1 MSLGPEAQTQ
11 ERVPDTSSGASR
23 WRTARNVSA
32 ALVVGLTLAV
42 FWVPLR
48 MLFWFSLQEEQYSH
62 ILLVP
67 VVSAFLFL
75 RDRKRIFS
83 NVETD
88 WRAGPGMLV
97 SGGLL
102 NWLGHTYSVSSSEN
116 DQLFITTF
124 SAVAMCVGGFILCYG
139 LRAFRAAIFPL
150 LFLFLMAP
158 IPDVLLNPG
167 HRLATARF
175 GGSLLCGVPTGRC
188 SRISN
193 RVRLCF
199 ARGHDR
205 NR

>member
-11 ERVPDTSSGASR
+11 ERVPDTSSGTSR

-32 ALVVGLTLAV
+32 ALVVALTLAV

-67 VVSAFLFL
+67 LVSAFLFL

-97 SGGLL
+97 AGDLV
-102 NWLGHTYSVSSSEN
+102 NWLGNKYSVYLSEY
-116 DQLFITTF
+116 DQLFCITF
-124 SAVAMCVGGFILCYG
+124 YVWSIFVDLFIHYC
-139 LRAFRAAIFPL
+139 
-150 LFLFLMAP
+150 
-158 IPDVLLNPG
+158 
-167 HRLATARF
+167 
-175 GGSLLCGVPTGRC
+175 
-188 SRISN
+188 
-193 RVRLCF
+193 
-199 ARGHDR
+199 
-205 NR
+205 